1 MNITGYKHIFFAI
14 SGVLVV
20 AALGAILFF
29 GLRFGIDFTG
39 GAIIEAT
46 YTDARPSV
54 EEVESELAQI
64 GFEGSSVQTTGE
76 SGLVVRTG
84 VVSENDR
91 DALRGALSLSESYPY
106 EEQRFSLIGPV
117 IGNELRAKAWV
128 AIGAVILAI
137 ILFVA
142 FAFRHVSEP
151 VSSWVYGLIAIVALV
166 HDILIPTGAFALLA
180 NYLPGYEIDT
190 LFVMALLA
198 ILGYSVNDTIIIF
211 DRVRENLKENARLHT
226 HKDFSSIINE
236 SLSQTFARSINTS
249 LTTLVVLGALFLIG
263 GAATKPFA
271 LTLAI
276 GVIAGTYSSIFLAAP
291 LLSVI
296 KNDKRP

>member
-39 GAIIEAT
+39 GAIIEAA

-54 EEVESELAQI
+54 EEVESELVQI

-76 SGLVVRTG
+76 NGLVVRTG
-84 VVSENDR
+84 VVSEDDR
-91 DALRGALSLSESYPY
+91 AALRGVLSLSESYPY

-128 AIGAVILAI
+128 ALGAVILAI

-211 DRVRENLKENARLHT
+211 DRVRENLKEDARLHT
-226 HKDFSSIINE
+226 HKDFSTIINE

-291 LLSVI
+291 LLSIVRG
-296 KNDKRP
+296 KK